1 MMISKKSL
9 SRRTV
14 LRGLGVSLAL
24 PLLDSMVP
32 AMTALSRTAASPVR
46 RFGTVYVPNGIQMI
60 NWKPKAVGTD
70 FELSPILSPM
80 APLRDKMIVVSG
92 LTNKVADALP
102 GEGAGD
108 HSRGPASFLTC
119 VHVRKTEGPD
129 LQAGVSLDQIVART
143 YGRETQLASLE
154 LSLESTELLGAC
166 DVGYSCAYQ
175 RTITWRDEKTPLPM
189 ENDPRAVFERM
200 FGESDTTEAG
210 ARASRLQQRRSI
222 LDSLTGNLAR
232 FQQGLGAG
240 DRQRMDQYLHAV
252 RDIERRIQRAEEQRG
267 RELPAV
273 DRPDGVPATFADHA
287 RLMFDLQLLAYQ
299 SDLTRVSTLMI
310 AKEVSSRSYP
320 EIGVPDPH
328 HPISHHQNNPEKIA
342 KVTKINT
349 YHMSLFAE
357 FVNKMKNTPDG
368 DGSLLDHSLLLYG
381 SGISDGDLHNHID
394 MPILLVGG
402 AAGHLKGSRHLA
414 FSTDTPLANLYITLL
429 DKLGVRQE
437 RFGDSTGGLEPLAV

>member
-14 LRGLGVSLAL
+14 LRGMGVSLAL

-60 NWKPKAVGTD
+60 NWKPKSIGTD
-70 FELSPILSPM
+70 FDLSPILSPM

-108 HSRGPASFLTC
+108 HSRGPACFLTC

-129 LQAGVSLDQIVART
+129 LQAGVSLDQIVARR

-200 FGESDTTEAG
+200 FGESDTTEAA
-210 ARASRLQQRRSI
+210 ARASRLEQRRSI
-222 LDSLTGNLAR
+222 LDSLTVNLAR

-252 RDIERRIQRAEEQRG
+252 RDIERRIQRAEEQSS

-328 HPISHHQNNPEKIA
+328 HPISHHQNNPDKIA

-402 AAGHLKGSRHLA
+402 AAGQLKGGRHLA

-429 DKLGVRQE
+429 DKLGVPQE
-437 RFGDSTGGLEPLAV
+437 RFGDSTGGLEPLTV

>member
-1 MMISKKSL
+1 MIISKKSL

-14 LRGLGVSLAL
+14 LRGMGVSLAL

-32 AMTALSRTAASPVR
+32 AMTAMRLTAANPVR

-60 NWKPKAVGTD
+60 NWKPQTVGTD

-80 APLRDKMIVVSG
+80 APLRDKMVVVSG

-119 VHVRKTEGPD
+119 VHVRKTEGSD
-129 LQAGVSLDQIVART
+129 LQAGVSLDQLVARA
-143 YGRETQLASLE
+143 YARETQLASLE
-154 LSLESTELLGAC
+154 LSLESKELLGAC

-200 FGESDTTEAG
+200 FGESDSTEAHV
-210 ARASRLQQRRSI
+210 RASRLRQRRSI
-222 LDSLTGNLAR
+222 LDSLTGNLVR

-240 DRQRMDQYLHAV
+240 DHQKMDQYLAAV
-252 RDIERRIQRAEEQRG
+252 RDIERRIQKSEEQSG
-267 RELPAV
+267 RELPEV
-273 DRPDGVPATFADHA
+273 DRPDGVPATFAEHA

-328 HPISHHQNNPEKIA
+328 HPISHHQNNPERIS

-357 FVNKMKNTPDG
+357 FLNKMKNTPDG

-381 SGISDGDLHNHID
+381 SGLSDGDLHNHID
-394 MPILLVGG
+394 MPILLAGG
-402 AAGHLKGSRHLA
+402 AAGQLKGGRHLA
-414 FSTDTPLANLYITLL
+414 FSTDTPLANLYVALL
-429 DKLGVRQE
+429 DKLGVREE
-437 RFGDSTGGLEPLAV
+437 RFGDSTGGLEPLTI